1 MGTSAKLNILSKDAL
16 DTINEQLR
24 KKGQVLWLLYDDLD
38 EDLLEKGEI
47 RRKALEGLFQLVQ
60 ASDAR
65 RLTAIRFKV
74 FLRED
79 IWNRLVFDNKSHF
92 NGRDVILQ
100 WTRADFLRLALRQ
113 AELSKDFKDLV
124 DRFCPIESI
133 CQAQEESF
141 DQALLLL

>member
-16 DTINEQLR
+16 ETINEQLR

-79 IWNRLVFDNKSHF
+79 IWNRLFFYNKNHF
-92 NGRDVILQ
+92 NGRDVYFQ
-100 WTRADFLRLALRQ
+100 
-113 AELSKDFKDLV
+113 LV
-124 DRFCPIESI
+124 R
-133 CQAQEESF
+133 
-141 DQALLLL
+141 